1 MTASLVDDGLVS
13 GCLVDISAGTYD
25 VTVIVSDGSA
35 SNTLEISSDPS
46 KLIES
51 LKTKANIPQGF
62 KFFYLTIIG
71 VTGTVFC
78 LIVLMLTGALF

>member
-1 MTASLVDDGLVS
+1 MTATLVDDGLVS
-13 GCLVDISAGTYD
+13 GCIVDMSAGTYN
-25 VTVIVSDGSA
+25 VTLIVLDGSA

-71 VTGTVFC
+71 LTGTVLCF
-78 LIVLMLTGALF
+78 IILMLTGALF